1 MSARPPRGGAP
12 QAPARGRRNAPPTLA
27 FLERENTGPY
37 VAPEPGAGAFGAS
50 QESTPLSPDPHAAP
64 AASVAPT
71 APQAVPAP
79 PSTDA
84 SGDALLAAVTASLED
99 DKAEDIV
106 AIDLRGRSEM
116 GDFMVIASG
125 RSTRQVAAISEHLAD
140 RLKQAHGILS
150 RVEGKET
157 GDWVLIDAGDVIV
170 HVFRPEVRDFYQLEK
185 MWLPSEMQ
193 ARRREGGA

>member
-1 MSARPPRGGAP
+1 MLCQP
-12 QAPARGRRNAPPTLA
+12 QALRRGVRR
-27 FLERENTGPY
+27 RSG
-37 VAPEPGAGAFGAS
+37 VAPL
-50 QESTPLSPDPHAAP
+50 STDLHAAS
-64 AASVAPT
+64 AASAS
-71 APQAVPAP
+71 PA
-79 PSTDA
+79 SA
-84 SGDALLAAVTASLED
+84 LSGDFSEGLLAAVTASLED

-140 RLKQAHGILS
+140 RLKQEHGVSS

-185 MWLPSEMQ
+185 MWLPADAQ
-193 ARRREGGA
+193 AVRREGGALA